1 MGAGSFGQPWAAP
14 ALGKSRSTPPARC
27 VASGWRGGDREST
40 TVCLHRLERQLSW
53 GGYCGCAVWR
63 AWPASKQ
70 QGCFSGRRWR
80 GERCARLRGHGE
92 GAELSSSALGGEG
105 YLERLCVPTVSLTPC
120 R

>member
-53 GGYCGCAVWR
+53 GGGIVDVLSGEPGPLPSSKAVFL
-63 AWPASKQ
+63 A
-70 QGCFSGRRWR
+70 G
-80 GERCARLRGHGE
+80 
-92 GAELSSSALGGEG
+92 GGE
-105 YLERLCVPTVSLTPC
+105 ERDVPGCEGTGRGPSCPRLLWVGKVTLSGSACPPC
-120 R
+120 P